1 MNLRKTGILSC
12 RGTRKKE
19 RERERRIDDREPC
32 ERPRSDFRGV
42 GESGASVPE
51 RGAGVPAY
59 LETRVNVDPRKAI
72 TLNPDVRSAP
82 ISALRSVEKCLSSM
96 GLCRED
102 RSRVLDMHPRILTA
116 DPELHLYPI
125 LDFLINEAGI
135 PYPQVLIPILSA

>member
-1 MNLRKTGILSC
+1 MIT
-12 RGTRKKE
+12 TH
-19 RERERRIDDREPC
+19 
-32 ERPRSDFRGV
+32 
-42 GESGASVPE
+42 ASVH
-51 RGAGVPAY
+51 GAIFAVLEKPVPPSRSEGLEFRRKVAY